1 MEAIGDND
9 EGEHDGVGAMKVHV
23 VWAAGGRQQ
32 EEVVT
37 KTIEDPLSSFAEKRS
52 R

>member
-23 VWAAGGRQQ
+23 AWVAGGRNRR
-32 EEVVT
+32 
-37 KTIEDPLSSFAEKRS
+37 KW
-52 R
+52 